1 MKYLNSQ
8 SYNLKNI
15 HLLLSAVII
24 IIAGLV
30 YGVSPDKTLP
40 GLFDFRVET
49 TDLKNVFRAI
59 MGLYLGM
66 AAIWIIGII
75 KPGLWFTATLMNVIF
90 MGGLA
95 IGRLISL
102 LTDGWPS
109 VYFIA
114 GLLAEL
120 LLAFWGVLNLTNFK
134 K

>member
-1 MKYLNSQ
+1 M
-8 SYNLKNI
+8 
-15 HLLLSAVII
+15 LLSAVII

-109 VYFIA
+109 VYSIA